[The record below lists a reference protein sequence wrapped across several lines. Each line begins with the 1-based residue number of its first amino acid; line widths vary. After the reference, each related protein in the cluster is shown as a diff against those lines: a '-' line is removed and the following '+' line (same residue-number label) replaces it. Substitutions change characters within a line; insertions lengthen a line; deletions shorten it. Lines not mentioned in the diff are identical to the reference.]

1 MGEPTHKTMTTRE
14 ILSTWRE
21 EDGHVRQGTHPIPA
35 DGDIHDVD
43 PIQDAADE
51 ARQALAQ
58 LDALLTAVEPLIGRG
73 RYLDLDAAVMELVMA
88 VRMECLSRT
97 VLAARSMIDY
107 PISVFVLPAAD
118 AAAGEEAGHAPA

>member
-1 MGEPTHKTMTTRE
+1 MGEHTHETTTTRE

-21 EDGHVRQGTHPIPA
+21 EDGCVRHGSHPIPA

-43 PIQDAADE
+43 PIDDAADE

-58 LDALLTAVEPLIGRG
+58 MDALLKAVEPLIGRG

-97 VLAARSMIDY
+97 VLAARSMVDY
-107 PISVFVLPAAD
+107 PISVFVLPAAG
-118 AAAGEEAGHAPA
+118 AVEGEEASRASA